1 MQYGPQAGGMPT
13 IGAGLPQQPGMFAPA
28 APPLPAASQI
38 PPVKPPDPG
47 AQKLQVYLLIMGG
60 VIIVL
65 LIIVLVT
72 VIFLMKH

>member
-1 MQYGPQAGGMPT
+1 MQYGQQAGSMPPM
-13 IGAGLPQQPGMFAPA
+13 GAGSQPQPGMYVPA
-28 APPLPAASQI
+28 APPMPAAPQV
-38 PPVKPPDPG
+38 PPVKLPEPG

-65 LIIVLVT
+65 LIIILVT